1 MEVFNLIKIAKN
13 KSKKIELENIN
24 ELYNWIKQEST
35 SSLDEVEIIADKKSE
50 ELFEFFNF
58 YFKVLKECREN
69 IEQANNNF
77 IDNADNKLVKDAT
90 LELVRMNKDGK
101 FIRAA
106 LIALGYYS
114 KNEKSSS
121 KEYLPLATAYETFQ
135 TSILIH
141 DDIIDNADLR
151 RGKITIPKSYSNEFE
166 KSNNNTDDFSQR
178 KTHIAN
184 SLGICIG
191 DLGFYLA
198 SKILISNY
206 KNNKNFDRI
215 LDLYNT
221 IVINTIKGEIIDVLL
236 PFNEQYCNVEKTTED
251 DVMEI
256 YKLKTAWYSI
266 IGPFSLGMVLA
277 DYSDEEIKQMQ
288 ELLYKLGIAFQ
299 IKDDILG
306 IFGDEKELGKP
317 SSSDVTEF
325 KQTILY
331 SYIAQNDEK
340 ALNELLKYYGKENL
354 TKEDMDIVKEIFTLS
369 GAKDYAT
376 CIMENMFDEARGR
389 LESID
394 FIDDKYK
401 KIISG
406 FITYLDFRTK

>member
-1 MEVFNLIKIAKN
+1 MITIINDKN
-13 KSKKIELENIN
+13 KIEVENIN
-24 ELYNWIKQEST
+24 ELYKWIKNENST
-35 SSLDEVEIIADKKSE
+35 TLNNTKVEGNKEAED
-50 ELFEFFNF
+50 LFAFFKF
-58 YFKVLKECREN
+58 YFEILEECKES
-69 IEQANNNF
+69 ITDVNNNF
-77 IDNADNKLVKDAT
+77 IDNTDNKLVVDAT
-90 LELVRMNKDGK
+90 KELIRMNKDGK

-114 KNEKSSS
+114 KNLSSDN

-166 KSNNNTDDFSQR
+166 KSNNNSKDFNQR

-206 KNNKNFDRI
+206 RDNPNFDR
-215 LDLYNT
+215 LLNLYNT

-236 PFNEQYCNVEKTTED
+236 PFNEQYCNVPRTTED

-256 YKLKTAWYSI
+256 YRLKTAWYSI

-277 DYSDEEIKQMQ
+277 NYSDEEIKKMQ
-288 ELLYKLGIAFQ
+288 ELLYNLGIGFQ

-306 IFGDEKELGKP
+306 IFGDEKELGK
-317 SSSDVTEF
+317 SASSDVSEF

-331 SYIAQNDEK
+331 SYIAQNNPE
-340 ALNELLKYYGKENL
+340 ELENLHKYYGVEGLKEEEMNN
-354 TKEDMDIVKEIFTLS
+354 VKDIFTRT
-369 GAKDYAT
+369 GARKYAT
-376 CIMENMFDEARGR
+376 DMMESMFNETRKTLAN
-389 LESID
+389 IT
-394 FIDDKYK
+394 FINEEYK
-401 KIISG
+401 QIISG

>member
-1 MEVFNLIKIAKN
+1 MITIINDKN
-13 KSKKIELENIN
+13 KIEVENIN
-24 ELYNWIKQEST
+24 ELYKWIKNENST
-35 SSLDEVEIIADKKSE
+35 TLNNTKVEGNKEAED
-50 ELFEFFNF
+50 LFAFFKF
-58 YFKVLKECREN
+58 YFEILEECKES
-69 IEQANNNF
+69 ITDVNNNF
-77 IDNADNKLVKDAT
+77 IDNTDNKLVVDAT
-90 LELVRMNKDGK
+90 KELIRMNKDGK

-114 KNEKSSS
+114 KNLSSDN

-166 KSNNNTDDFSQR
+166 KSNNNSKDFHQR
-178 KTHIAN
+178 KIHIAN

-206 KNNKNFDRI
+206 RDNPNFDR
-215 LDLYNT
+215 LLNLYNT

-236 PFNEQYCNVEKTTED
+236 PFNEQYCNVPRTTED

-256 YKLKTAWYSI
+256 YRLKTAWYSI

-277 DYSDEEIKQMQ
+277 NYSDEEIKKMQ
-288 ELLYKLGIAFQ
+288 ELLYNLGIGFQ

-306 IFGDEKELGKP
+306 IFGDEKELGK
-317 SSSDVTEF
+317 SASSDVSEF

-331 SYIAQNDEK
+331 SYIAQNNPE
-340 ALNELLKYYGKENL
+340 ELENLHKYYGVEGLKEEEMNN
-354 TKEDMDIVKEIFTLS
+354 VKDIFTRT
-369 GAKDYAT
+369 GAREYAT
-376 CIMENMFDEARGR
+376 DMMESMFNETRKTLAN
-389 LESID
+389 IT
-394 FIDDKYK
+394 FINEEYK
-401 KIISG
+401 QIIAG

>member
-1 MEVFNLIKIAKN
+1 MIKIINDKN
-13 KSKKIELENIN
+13 KIEVEDIN
-24 ELYNWIKQEST
+24 ELYKWIKNENSIT
-35 SSLDEVEIIADKKSE
+35 LKNIKVEGNKKAE
-50 ELFEFFNF
+50 DLFAFFKF
-58 YFKVLKECREN
+58 YFKILEECKES
-69 IEQANNNF
+69 ITDINNNF
-77 IDNADNKLVKDAT
+77 IDNTDNKLVVDAT
-90 LELVRMNKDGK
+90 KELIRMNKDGK

-114 KNEKSSS
+114 KNLNNDN

-166 KSNNNTDDFSQR
+166 KSNNNSKDFHQR
-178 KTHIAN
+178 KIHIAN

-206 KNNKNFDRI
+206 RDNPNFDRI
-215 LDLYNT
+215 LNLYNT

-236 PFNEQYCNVEKTTED
+236 PFNEQYCDVPRTTED

-256 YKLKTAWYSI
+256 YRLKTAWYSI

-277 DYSDEEIKQMQ
+277 NYSDEEIKKMQ
-288 ELLYKLGIAFQ
+288 ELLYNLGIGFQ

-306 IFGDEKELGKP
+306 IFGDEKELGK
-317 SSSDVTEF
+317 SASSDVSEF

-331 SYIAQNDEK
+331 SYIAQNNPE
-340 ALNELLKYYGKENL
+340 ELENLHKYYGVEDLKE
-354 TKEDMDIVKEIFTLS
+354 EDMDNVKDIFTRT
-369 GAKDYAT
+369 GARKYAT
-376 CIMENMFDEARGR
+376 DIMESMFNETRKTLDN
-389 LESID
+389 IK
-394 FIDDKYK
+394 FIDEKYK
-401 KIISG
+401 QIISG

>member
-1 MEVFNLIKIAKN
+1 MITIINDKN
-13 KSKKIELENIN
+13 KIEVENIN
-24 ELYNWIKQEST
+24 ELYKWIKNENST
-35 SSLDEVEIIADKKSE
+35 TLNNTKVEGNKEAED
-50 ELFEFFNF
+50 LFAFFKF
-58 YFKVLKECREN
+58 YFEILEECKES
-69 IEQANNNF
+69 ITDVNNNF
-77 IDNADNKLVKDAT
+77 IDNTDNKLVVDAT
-90 LELVRMNKDGK
+90 KELIRMNKDGK

-114 KNEKSSS
+114 KNLSSDN

-166 KSNNNTDDFSQR
+166 KSNNNSKDFNQR

-206 KNNKNFDRI
+206 RDNPNFDR
-215 LDLYNT
+215 LLNLYNT

-236 PFNEQYCNVEKTTED
+236 PFNEQYCNVPRTTED

-256 YKLKTAWYSI
+256 YRLKTAWYSI

-277 DYSDEEIKQMQ
+277 NYSDEEIKKMQ
-288 ELLYKLGIAFQ
+288 ELLYNLGIGFQ

-306 IFGDEKELGKP
+306 IFGDEKELGK
-317 SSSDVTEF
+317 SASSDVSEF

-331 SYIAQNDEK
+331 SYIAQNNPE
-340 ALNELLKYYGKENL
+340 ELENLHKYYGVEGLKEEEMNN
-354 TKEDMDIVKEIFTLS
+354 VKDIFTRT
-369 GAKDYAT
+369 GARKYAT
-376 CIMENMFDEARGR
+376 DMMKSMFNETRKTLAN
-389 LESID
+389 IT
-394 FIDDKYK
+394 FINEEYK
-401 KIISG
+401 QIISG

>member
-1 MEVFNLIKIAKN
+1 MITIINDKN
-13 KSKKIELENIN
+13 KIEVENIN
-24 ELYNWIKQEST
+24 ELYKWIKNENST
-35 SSLDEVEIIADKKSE
+35 TLNNTKVEGNKEAED
-50 ELFEFFNF
+50 LFAFFKF
-58 YFKVLKECREN
+58 YFKILEECKES
-69 IEQANNNF
+69 ITDINNNF
-77 IDNADNKLVKDAT
+77 IDNADNKLVVDAT
-90 LELVRMNKDGK
+90 KELIRMNKDGK

-114 KNEKSSS
+114 KNLNNDN

-166 KSNNNTDDFSQR
+166 KSNNNSKDFHQR
-178 KTHIAN
+178 KIHIAN

-206 KNNKNFDRI
+206 RDNPNFDRI
-215 LDLYNT
+215 LNLYNT

-236 PFNEQYCNVEKTTED
+236 PFNEQYCNVPRTTED

-256 YKLKTAWYSI
+256 YRLKTAWYSI

-277 DYSDEEIKQMQ
+277 NYSDEEIKKMQ
-288 ELLYKLGIAFQ
+288 ELLYNLGIGFQ

-306 IFGDEKELGKP
+306 IFGDEKELGK
-317 SSSDVTEF
+317 SASSDVSEF

-331 SYIAQNDEK
+331 SYIAQNNPE
-340 ALNELLKYYGKENL
+340 ELENLHKYYGVEDLKE
-354 TKEDMDIVKEIFTLS
+354 EDMDNVKDIFTRT
-369 GAKDYAT
+369 GARKYAT
-376 CIMENMFDEARGR
+376 DIMESMFNETRKTLDN
-389 LESID
+389 IK
-394 FIDDKYK
+394 FIDEKYK
-401 KIISG
+401 QIISG

>member
-1 MEVFNLIKIAKN
+1 MITIINDKN
-13 KSKKIELENIN
+13 KIEIENIN
-24 ELYNWIKQEST
+24 ELYKWIKNENST
-35 SSLDEVEIIADKKSE
+35 TLNNTKVEGNKEAED
-50 ELFEFFNF
+50 LFAFFKF
-58 YFKVLKECREN
+58 YFEILEECKES
-69 IEQANNNF
+69 ITDVNNNF
-77 IDNADNKLVKDAT
+77 IDNTDNKLVVDAT
-90 LELVRMNKDGK
+90 KELIRMNKDGK

-114 KNEKSSS
+114 KNLSSDN

-166 KSNNNTDDFSQR
+166 KSNNNSKDFHQR

-206 KNNKNFDRI
+206 RDNPNFDR
-215 LDLYNT
+215 LLNLYNT

-236 PFNEQYCNVEKTTED
+236 PFNEQYCNVPRTTED

-256 YKLKTAWYSI
+256 YRLKTAWYSI

-277 DYSDEEIKQMQ
+277 NYSDEEIKKMQ
-288 ELLYKLGIAFQ
+288 ELLYNLGIGFQ

-306 IFGDEKELGKP
+306 IFGDEKELGK
-317 SSSDVTEF
+317 SASSDVSEF

-331 SYIAQNDEK
+331 SYIAQNNPE
-340 ALNELLKYYGKENL
+340 ELENLHKYYGVEGLKEEEMNN
-354 TKEDMDIVKEIFTLS
+354 VKDIFTRT
-369 GAKDYAT
+369 GARKYAT
-376 CIMENMFDEARGR
+376 DMMESMFNETRKTLAN
-389 LESID
+389 IT
-394 FIDDKYK
+394 FINEEYK
-401 KIISG
+401 QIISG

>member
-1 MEVFNLIKIAKN
+1 MITIINDKN
-13 KSKKIELENIN
+13 KIEVENIN
-24 ELYNWIKQEST
+24 ELYKWIKNENST
-35 SSLDEVEIIADKKSE
+35 TLNNTKVEGNKEAED
-50 ELFEFFNF
+50 LFAFFKF
-58 YFKVLKECREN
+58 YFKILEECKES
-69 IEQANNNF
+69 ITDINNNF
-77 IDNADNKLVKDAT
+77 IDNADNKLVVDAT
-90 LELVRMNKDGK
+90 KELIRMNKDGK

-114 KNEKSSS
+114 KNLNNDN

-166 KSNNNTDDFSQR
+166 KSNNNSKDFHQR
-178 KTHIAN
+178 KIHIAN

-206 KNNKNFDRI
+206 RDNPNFDRI
-215 LDLYNT
+215 LNLYNT

-236 PFNEQYCNVEKTTED
+236 PFNEQYCDVPRTTED

-256 YKLKTAWYSI
+256 YRLKTAWYSI

-277 DYSDEEIKQMQ
+277 NYSDEEIKKMQ
-288 ELLYKLGIAFQ
+288 ELLYNLGIGFQ

-306 IFGDEKELGKP
+306 IFGDEKELGK
-317 SSSDVTEF
+317 SASSDVSEF

-331 SYIAQNDEK
+331 SYIAQNNPE
-340 ALNELLKYYGKENL
+340 ELENLHKYYGVEDLKE
-354 TKEDMDIVKEIFTLS
+354 EDMDNVKDIFTRT
-369 GAKDYAT
+369 GARKYAT
-376 CIMENMFDEARGR
+376 DIMESMFNETRKTLDN
-389 LESID
+389 IK
-394 FIDDKYK
+394 FIDEKYK
-401 KIISG
+401 QIISG

>member
-1 MEVFNLIKIAKN
+1 MITIINDKN
-13 KSKKIELENIN
+13 KIEVENIN
-24 ELYNWIKQEST
+24 ELYKWIKNENSTTLNNTKVEGNQEAE
-35 SSLDEVEIIADKKSE
+35 D
-50 ELFEFFNF
+50 LFAFFKF
-58 YFKVLKECREN
+58 YFKILEECKES
-69 IEQANNNF
+69 ITDINNNF
-77 IDNADNKLVKDAT
+77 IDNADNKLVVDAT
-90 LELVRMNKDGK
+90 KELIRMNKDGK

-114 KNEKSSS
+114 KNLNNDN

-166 KSNNNTDDFSQR
+166 KSNNNSKDFHQR
-178 KTHIAN
+178 KIHIAN

-206 KNNKNFDRI
+206 RDNPNFDRI
-215 LDLYNT
+215 LNLYNT

-236 PFNEQYCNVEKTTED
+236 PFNEQYCDVPRTTED

-256 YKLKTAWYSI
+256 YRLKTAWYSI

-277 DYSDEEIKQMQ
+277 NYSDEEIKKMQ
-288 ELLYKLGIAFQ
+288 ELLYNLGIGFQ

-306 IFGDEKELGKP
+306 IFGDEKELGK
-317 SSSDVTEF
+317 SASSDVSEF

-331 SYIAQNDEK
+331 SYIAQNNPE
-340 ALNELLKYYGKENL
+340 ELENLHKYYGVEALKE
-354 TKEDMDIVKEIFTLS
+354 EDMDNVKDIFTRT
-369 GAKDYAT
+369 GARKYAT
-376 CIMENMFDEARGR
+376 DIMESMFNETRKTLDN
-389 LESID
+389 IK
-394 FIDDKYK
+394 FIDEKYK
-401 KIISG
+401 QIISG

>member
-1 MEVFNLIKIAKN
+1 MITIINDKN
-13 KSKKIELENIN
+13 KIEVENIN
-24 ELYNWIKQEST
+24 ELYKWIKNENST
-35 SSLDEVEIIADKKSE
+35 TLNNTKVEGNKEAED
-50 ELFEFFNF
+50 LFAFFKF
-58 YFKVLKECREN
+58 YFKILEECKES
-69 IEQANNNF
+69 ITDINNNF
-77 IDNADNKLVKDAT
+77 IDNADNKLVVDAT
-90 LELVRMNKDGK
+90 KELIRMNKDGK

-114 KNEKSSS
+114 KNLNKDN

-166 KSNNNTDDFSQR
+166 KSNNNSKDFHQR
-178 KTHIAN
+178 KIHIAN

-206 KNNKNFDRI
+206 RDNPNFDRI
-215 LDLYNT
+215 LNLYNT

-236 PFNEQYCNVEKTTED
+236 PFNEQYCNVPRTTED

-256 YKLKTAWYSI
+256 YRLKTAWYSI

-277 DYSDEEIKQMQ
+277 NYSDEEIKKMQ
-288 ELLYKLGIAFQ
+288 ELLYNLGIGFQ

-306 IFGDEKELGKP
+306 IFGDEKELGK
-317 SSSDVTEF
+317 SASSDVSEF

-331 SYIAQNDEK
+331 SYIAQNNPE
-340 ALNELLKYYGKENL
+340 ELENLHKYYGVEDLKE
-354 TKEDMDIVKEIFTLS
+354 EDMDNVKDIFTRT
-369 GAKDYAT
+369 GARKYAT
-376 CIMENMFDEARGR
+376 DIMESMFNETRKTLDN
-389 LESID
+389 IK
-394 FIDDKYK
+394 FIDEKYK
-401 KIISG
+401 QIISG

>member
-1 MEVFNLIKIAKN
+1 MITIINDKN
-13 KSKKIELENIN
+13 KIEVENIN
-24 ELYNWIKQEST
+24 ELYKWIKNENST
-35 SSLDEVEIIADKKSE
+35 TLNNTKVEGNKEAE
-50 ELFEFFNF
+50 ELFAFFKF
-58 YFKVLKECREN
+58 YFEILEECKES
-69 IEQANNNF
+69 ITDVNNNF
-77 IDNADNKLVKDAT
+77 IDNTDNKLVVDAT
-90 LELVRMNKDGK
+90 KELIRMNKDGK

-114 KNEKSSS
+114 KNLSSDN

-166 KSNNNTDDFSQR
+166 KSNNNSKDFNQR

-206 KNNKNFDRI
+206 RDNPNFDR
-215 LDLYNT
+215 LLNLYNT

-236 PFNEQYCNVEKTTED
+236 PFNEQYCNVPRTTED

-256 YKLKTAWYSI
+256 YRLKTAWYSI

-277 DYSDEEIKQMQ
+277 NYSDEEIKKMQ
-288 ELLYKLGIAFQ
+288 ELLYNLGIGFQ

-306 IFGDEKELGKP
+306 IFGDEKELGK
-317 SSSDVTEF
+317 SASSDVSEF

-331 SYIAQNDEK
+331 SYIAQNNPE
-340 ALNELLKYYGKENL
+340 ELENLHKYYGVEGLKEEEMNN
-354 TKEDMDIVKEIFTLS
+354 VKDIFTRT
-369 GAKDYAT
+369 GARKYAT
-376 CIMENMFDEARGR
+376 DMMESMFNETRKTLAN
-389 LESID
+389 IT
-394 FIDDKYK
+394 FINEEYK
-401 KIISG
+401 QIIAG